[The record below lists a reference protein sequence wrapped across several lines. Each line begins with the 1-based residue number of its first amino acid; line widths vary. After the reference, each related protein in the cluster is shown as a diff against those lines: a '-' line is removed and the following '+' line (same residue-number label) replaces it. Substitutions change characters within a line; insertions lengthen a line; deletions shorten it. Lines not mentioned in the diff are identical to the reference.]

1 MEKQKAKSE
10 TIEKFLG
17 KYGEVFDTPDK
28 KAAFLEGV
36 LVKFLLDVQYAN
48 RKSTPFMTKLHG
60 LKLDDAKI
68 KKLLP
73 EIVEKLREYKTGY
86 PWLEE
91 LTSRYLVEADNR
103 GWNLSKYEIS
113 YYFALGLSLG
123 RIFKEKAEDSGKGGN
138 KNE

>member
-10 TIEKFLG
+10 NVEKFLG
-17 KYGEVFDTPDK
+17 EYGEAFDTLDK

-60 LKLDDAKI
+60 LKLDETKI
-68 KKLLP
+68 KILLP
-73 EIVEKLREYKTGY
+73 EIVEKLREYDISY

-91 LTSRYLVEADNR
+91 LTSKYLVEADAT
-103 GWNLSKYEIS
+103 GWNLSKDEIS
-113 YYFALGLSLG
+113 YYFVLGLCLG
-123 RIFKEKAEDSGKGGN
+123 GLFKDKENSEKGGR
-138 KNE
+138 